1 MSITESILLIVA
13 AFACG
18 VFAVLTVGMIVF
30 GRRSVAE
37 KINRRIGLE
46 EAPTGE
52 IPAEIL
58 ARDADGRFDRYF
70 YQLLAESG
78 LPMSPL
84 AVLSLMIGVS
94 AVAGGIAFVAAENLG
109 IVVAVALL
117 GLWLPLA
124 WIGWVRS
131 RRIIAMESLM
141 PGALEQ
147 MADCLYGGQTLE
159 QAAES
164 VSLQIASPLKEEF
177 GHCVQLLKMGQSPV
191 AVMDRLSRR
200 IPLPEFRL
208 FATAVLV
215 HRQTGGNL
223 AQLTGRLAVS
233 ARDRQEWR
241 RHLGA
246 QNGRRALL
254 GPGAGGL
261 RRHRHGRAQREPSGI
276 YRVFLEP
283 SPRADFPGG
292 LGRADACGRSLG
304 IAGDSSQLLEGNPKS
319 ETNSKIGKK
328 SETPMMND
336 QDTIWD
342 DGERPIGALWS
353 LLPYV
358 FFLVLDFGFVSD
370 FGFRIWSF

>member
-37 KINRRIGLE
+37 KIDRRIGLE

-246 QNGRRALL
+246 QTVAGRYSAL
-254 GPGAGGL
+254 GL
-261 RRHRHGRAQREPSGI
+261 
-276 YRVFLEP
+276 V
-283 SPRADFPGG
+283 
-292 LGRADACGRSLG
+292 ACGV
-304 IAGDSSQLLEGNPKS
+304 
-319 ETNSKIGKK
+319 IGMAVL
-328 SETPMMND
+328 SVS
-336 QDTIWD
+336 
-342 DGERPIGALWS
+342 RPEYTGFFWNHPRGPIFLAASVVLMLVGAVW
-353 LLPYV
+353 
-358 FFLVLDFGFVSD
+358 VS
-370 FGFRIWSF
+370 RVIRVNY